1 MGHVVEEV
9 VGGQIDVVNNLA
21 QVLVEVGVGQ
31 VLQVVQRILGDVTLP
46 LELAWKHSESFSKSI
61 EVLSRLLE

>member
-31 VLQVVQRILGDVTLP
+31 VLQVVQRVLRDVTLP
-46 LELAWKHSESFSKSI
+46 LELAWNI
-61 EVLSRLLE
+61 